1 MSDIKARRNSLLKS
15 SISINSIRSSVT
27 NFTKG
32 LFSSRETASEI
43 VTKTRES
50 NVFKQ
55 RLISRDNI
63 LFRKRRENVK
73 RRERE
78 DELEASGISG
88 MIKRQGSVIA
98 QSTKGFLGI
107 ILDFFGI
114 ILIGWFVTRLPKIL
128 DALGGLINRIK
139 KVTGFLTNFVTGVT
153 DFLFNFG
160 LGIGQALQKL
170 PKIDLLALNRKNQE
184 ELDLTNTNLVR
195 VSNDL
200 VDVGNEYNRG
210 GRVIGLKDPNGND
223 DLFDIANPDENKE
236 KPNQTKTQTET
247 ETIPSDSVEGKPAE
261 KITKFKADDTKLSL
275 NSKKDDDGD
284 ELIKGIQNES
294 EFKDIKSAQSR
305 EKGETIDNKNLENES
320 KKDQDQEG
328 KKTISDIKISAE
340 KFFGNIAQQQ
350 TDVLKA
356 ETLDKKD
363 NSSTISGVL
372 SNIKQVLP
380 DTEETDKKITPTP
393 KNRTTVSRN
402 FNKKRN
408 QVIIMEKAVA
418 MNNPPMSV
426 GGGGGKSNGLNNL
439 GGFNVENEK
448 RVIKNLQSVILNT

>member
-98 QSTKGFLGI
+98 QSTKGFLGR

-139 KVTGFLTNFVTGVT
+139 KVTEFLTNFVTGVT

-210 GRVIGLKDPNGND
+210 GQVIGLTKVDGSD
-223 DLFDIANPDENKE
+223 DLFDIANPEENKE

-261 KITKFKADDTKLSL
+261 KITKFKADDPKLSL

-340 KFFGNIAQQQ
+340 KFFGNVAQQQ

-363 NSSTISGVL
+363 NSSTISGVI
-372 SNIKQVLP
+372 SNIKQILP

-418 MNNPPMSV
+418 MNTPSMSV
-426 GGGGGKSNGLNNL
+426 GGGGKSNGLNNL
-439 GGFNVENEK
+439 GGFNIENEK

>member
-98 QSTKGFLGI
+98 QSTKGFLGR

-160 LGIGQALQKL
+160 TGIGQALQKL
-170 PKIDLLALNRKNQE
+170 PKIDLLAINRKNQE

-200 VDVGNEYNRG
+200 VDVGSEYNMG
-210 GRVIGLKDPNGND
+210 GRAVNLKKEDGDYSIVPSD
-223 DLFDIANPDENKE
+223 DENKE
-236 KPNQTKTQTET
+236 KPNQTQTET
-247 ETIPSDSVEGKPAE
+247 ETTTLDSVEGKSKGE
-261 KITKFKADDTKLSL
+261 ITNFKADDTKLSL
-275 NSKKDDDGD
+275 NSKKNDDDGD

-305 EKGETIDNKNLENES
+305 EKGETIDNKNLENEN

-328 KKTISDIKISAE
+328 KKIISDLNIKAE

-350 TDVLKA
+350 TNTLKE

-363 NSSTISGVL
+363 NSSKVSGVI
-372 SNIKQVLP
+372 SSIREITKEPV
-380 DTEETDKKITPTP
+380 EVDKKITPKP
-393 KNRTTVSRN
+393 RNRTNVSRN
-402 FNKKRN
+402 LNKKRN

-418 MNNPPMSV
+418 MNNPSMSV

-439 GGFNVENEK
+439 GGFNIENEK

>member
-88 MIKRQGSVIA
+88 MIKRQGSVIS
-98 QSTKGFLGI
+98 QSTKGFLGR

-210 GRVIGLKDPNGND
+210 GQVIGLNKVDGSD
-223 DLFDIANPDENKE
+223 DLFDIANPEENKE

-340 KFFGNIAQQQ
+340 KFFGNVAQQQ

-418 MNNPPMSV
+418 MNTPSMSV
-426 GGGGGKSNGLNNL
+426 GGGGKSNGLNNL
-439 GGFNVENEK
+439 GGFNIENEK